1 MAEGNGSVSVMSDNI
16 IVFIVYFAY
25 MDALP
30 AQIFVLCVHL
40 ALAEVRR
47 GNWVFWNWN
56 FKMVVDCHIGAR
68 HEIQVLWK
76 NS

>member
-30 AQIFVLCVHL
+30 AQIFVYYVCIWCFQKS
-40 ALAEVRR
+40 EER
-47 GNWVFWNWN
+47 
-56 FKMVVDCHIGAR
+56 IGSSGTG
-68 HEIQVLWK
+68 VML
-76 NS
+76 